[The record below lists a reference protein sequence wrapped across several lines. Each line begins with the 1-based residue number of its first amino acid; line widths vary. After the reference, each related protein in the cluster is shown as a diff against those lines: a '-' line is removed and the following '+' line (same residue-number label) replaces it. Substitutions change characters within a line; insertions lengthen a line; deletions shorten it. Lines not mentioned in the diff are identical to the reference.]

1 MRENSQI
8 RIKYVANTEAEIT
21 INAVKNP
28 GHA

>member
-21 INAVKNP
+21 INAVKNL